1 MTETMQ
7 MPQGFEDLSG
17 LAARW
22 ARPSENA
29 RSEIRWSAS
38 ADDFRMFYEVIISR
52 LPAILAELG
61 RYPLDGMDQA
71 QTNLFCLAAAFA
83 EAAPHHELYSG
94 SPDVPFSFSARRFV
108 PGHGETASWSREL
121 R

>member
-38 ADDFRMFYEVIISR
+38 AADFRAFYEAMMPR
-52 LPAILAELG
+52 LSAVLAELG
-61 RYPLDGMDQA
+61 RYPLEGMDPA
-71 QTNLFCLAAAFA
+71 QTNLFCLATAFG
-83 EAAPHHELYSG
+83 EAAPHHELYAG

-108 PGHGETASWSREL
+108 PGHGETASWSTDL